1 MAKNKVINGLLPET
15 PDEVVPEQVVPE
27 QVVTEEVTPVISL
40 NTPTEAPA
48 QAGYGSRDFGK
59 IRNQ

>member
-15 PDEVVPEQVVPE
+15 LDEVAPEQVVPE
-27 QVVTEEVTPVISL
+27 EVVSEEVTPVISL

-59 IRNQ
+59 TRN

>member
-15 PDEVVPEQVVPE
+15 PDEVVPEQSVPE
-27 QVVTEEVTPVISL
+27 QEISEEVITTEVPV
-40 NTPTEAPA
+40 

-59 IRNQ
+59 TRS